1 LRLSAQFHEK
11 LLFIKKHLESKAHPI
26 SKIINHFKDLYSCQY
41 YFLLMKNKKVF
52 LKTYNK
58 AEGKDEQDL
67 QMIYDSPS
75 MAKEKRIKN
84 NVKVLEKEIKGFIN
98 CIVS

>member
-1 LRLSAQFHEK
+1 
-11 LLFIKKHLESKAHPI
+11 
-26 SKIINHFKDLYSCQY
+26 
-41 YFLLMKNKKVF
+41 MKNKKVF